1 MVMTRSRRAK
11 RILRCL
17 SAAQYED
24 HVLSCSATPLIRYN
38 LLHNYHRCVQVS
50 VELGSSVDRFPVTF
64 SFSALPKF
72 LQSQLEAQ
80 KIADGSRLWPQVAP
94 LLTFVQAHLPRLDR
108 SRGFPTLFFWHSR
121 ENHRSYFLFAFV
133 EIKMASKIYT
143 ARELLRLRKAS
154 AGKELYDRLFE
165 KLRKDNGLGG
175 FLVHSISVPP
185 GQEWV

>member
-24 HVLSCSATPLIRYN
+24 YVLGCSVIPLIRYN

-50 VELGSSVDRFPVTF
+50 VELGSSSDRFPLSF
-64 SFSALPKF
+64 SFGATPKF

-80 KIADGSRLWPQVAP
+80 KIADGTRLWPQILP
-94 LLTFVQAHLPRLDR
+94 LLTFVQAHLRRFDN
-108 SRGFPTLFFWHSR
+108 SRGFPTLFVWHSR

-133 EIKMASKIYT
+133 EMKMASKMYT
-143 ARELLRLRKAS
+143 ARELLRLRKVS
-154 AGKELYDRLFE
+154 TGQELYDRLWE
-165 KLRKDNGLGG
+165 KLRNDNGLGA
-175 FLVHSISVPP
+175 FPADSRTAPS
-185 GQEWV
+185 